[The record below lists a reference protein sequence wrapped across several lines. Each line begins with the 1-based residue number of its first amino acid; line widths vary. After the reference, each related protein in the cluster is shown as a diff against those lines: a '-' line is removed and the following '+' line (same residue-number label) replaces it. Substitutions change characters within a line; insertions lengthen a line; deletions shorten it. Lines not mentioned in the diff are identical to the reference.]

1 MESKDVT
8 STGMG
13 SKKILIGL
21 LFALLSAFIVGIMY
35 LSTVEMVEEQVGATP
50 YASWLMI
57 AYTAGL
63 SMIILPCT
71 LPMVF
76 IIVPLCMGKGY
87 KKGLTIAILFGIGLV
102 ITITAYGVAVA
113 LLGQYT
119 GIDQATRV
127 MWFVAGAIAFTFGLS
142 ELKLLN
148 LQLPAYSKTP
158 KFIEK
163 SGDKLK
169 PLLMGLLL
177 GNAGVGCPNPFFYF
191 LLTYIIGTGSVVVG
205 GSLGLIHG
213 IGRAIP
219 LIFIAILAILGV
231 SATQTLVKKRVAVE
245 KATGFGLV
253 AVGAFILL
261 LGLFGHTWW
270 ERSPLHIAWNELM
283 PLLGIEPELTMGAH
297 VIMPVPWTML
307 ILLIAIPAIGYWVK
321 EKYAK

>member
-1 MESKDVT
+1 MAEQVSTSRSKNF
-8 STGMG
+8 
-13 SKKILIGL
+13 LIAL
-21 LFALLSAFIVGIMY
+21 LFVLLSAFIVGMFY
-35 LSTVEMVEEQVGATP
+35 LSTVDLVEEEVGSTP

-57 AYTAGL
+57 AYAAGL

-87 KKGLTIAILFGIGLV
+87 RKGLSIAILFGIGLV

-127 MWFVAGAIAFTFGLS
+127 MWFFAGSIAFTFGLS

-148 LQLPAYSKTP
+148 LQLPAYTRTP

-177 GNAGVGCPNPFFYF
+177 E
-191 LLTYIIGTGSVVVG
+191 
-205 GSLGLIHG
+205 
-213 IGRAIP
+213 IGRA
-219 LIFIAILAILGV
+219 
-231 SATQTLVKKRVAVE
+231 
-245 KATGFGLV
+245 
-253 AVGAFILL
+253 
-261 LGLFGHTWW
+261 
-270 ERSPLHIAWNELM
+270 
-283 PLLGIEPELTMGAH
+283 H
-297 VIMPVPWTML
+297 V
-307 ILLIAIPAIGYWVK
+307 
-321 EKYAK
+321 

>member
-1 MESKDVT
+1 MTQEVTASK
-8 STGMG
+8 G
-13 SKKILIGL
+13 KNILIGL
-21 LFALLSAFIVGIMY
+21 LFALLSAFIVGMFY
-35 LSTVEMVEEQVGATP
+35 LSTVELVEEQVEATS
-50 YASWLMI
+50 YASWLLI
-57 AYTAGL
+57 AYAAGL

-87 KKGLTIAILFGIGLV
+87 KNGLSIAVLFGIGLV
-102 ITITAYGVAVA
+102 ITITTYGIAVA

-127 MWFVAGAIAFTFGLS
+127 MWFFAGAIALTFGLS

-148 LQLPAYSKTP
+148 LKLPSYAGTP

-163 SGDKLK
+163 RGDKLK

-213 IGRAIP
+213 IGRAVP
-219 LIFIAILAILGV
+219 LIFIAILAILGI

-253 AVGAFILL
+253 GVGAFILL
-261 LGLFGHTWW
+261 LGLFGHAWW
-270 ERSPLHIAWNELM
+270 ERSPIHLAWNQLM
-283 PLLGIEPELTMGAH
+283 PLVGIEPEITMGAH
-297 VIMPVPWTML
+297 QFMVIPWTML
-307 ILLIAIPAIGYWVK
+307 ILLIAIPAIGYVVK
-321 EKYAK
+321 EKYGK

>member
-1 MESKDVT
+1 MAQEITT
-8 STGMG
+8 SIG
-13 SKKILIGL
+13 KNILIAL
-21 LFALLSAFIVGIMY
+21 LFTLLSAFIIGMLY
-35 LSTVEMVEEQVGATP
+35 LSTVELVEDQVGSTP
-50 YASWLMI
+50 YASWLLI
-57 AYTAGL
+57 AYAAGL

-87 KKGLTIAILFGIGLV
+87 KKGLSIAVLFGIGLV
-102 ITITAYGVAVA
+102 ITITAYGIAVA

-127 MWFVAGAIAFTFGLS
+127 MWFFAGAISFTFGLS

-148 LQLPAYSKTP
+148 LQLPSYAGTP

-163 SGDKLK
+163 RGDKLK

-191 LLTYIIGTGSVVVG
+191 MLTYIIGTGSVVVG

-213 IGRAIP
+213 IGRAVP
-219 LIFIAILAILGV
+219 LIFIAILAILGI

-245 KATGFGLV
+245 KATGFGLL

-261 LGLFGHTWW
+261 LGLFGHSWW
-270 ERSPLHIAWNELM
+270 ELSPMHLAWNEVM
-283 PLLGIEPELTMGAH
+283 PLFGIEPELTMGAH
-297 VIMPVPWTML
+297 VIMPIPWTML
-307 ILLIAIPAIGYWVK
+307 VLLIVIPAIGYWVK
-321 EKYAK
+321 EKYGK

>member
-1 MESKDVT
+1 MAQQA
-8 STGMG
+8 TGAIT
-13 SKKILIGL
+13 KNVLIGM
-21 LFALLSAFIVGIMY
+21 LFVLFSVFVLGMIY
-35 LSTVEMVEEQVGATP
+35 LSTIDLVEEQVGATP
-50 YASWLMI
+50 YASWMLI
-57 AYTAGL
+57 AYAAGL

-87 KKGLTIAILFGIGLV
+87 KKGLSIAVLFGIGLI
-102 ITITAYGVAVA
+102 ITITAYGIMVA

-127 MWFVAGAIAFTFGLS
+127 MWFFAGAIAFTFGLS

-148 LQLPAYSKTP
+148 LKLPSYAGTP

-163 SGDKLK
+163 RGDKLK

-213 IGRAIP
+213 IGRAVP
-219 LIFIAILAILGV
+219 LIFIAILAILGI
-231 SATQTLVKKRVAVE
+231 SATKTLIKKRMSVE
-245 KATGFGLV
+245 KATGFGLLG
-253 AVGAFILL
+253 VGAFILL
-261 LGLFGHTWW
+261 LGLFGHSWW
-270 ERSPLHIAWNELM
+270 ERS
-283 PLLGIEPELTMGAH
+283 
-297 VIMPVPWTML
+297 
-307 ILLIAIPAIGYWVK
+307 
-321 EKYAK
+321 

>member
-1 MESKDVT
+1 MAEQVSTSRSKNF
-8 STGMG
+8 
-13 SKKILIGL
+13 LIAL
-21 LFALLSAFIVGIMY
+21 LFVLLSAFIVGMFY
-35 LSTVEMVEEQVGATP
+35 LSTVDLVEEEVGSTP

-57 AYTAGL
+57 AYAAGL

-87 KKGLTIAILFGIGLV
+87 RKGLSIAILFGIGLV

-127 MWFVAGAIAFTFGLS
+127 MWFFAGAIAFTFGLS

-148 LQLPAYSKTP
+148 LQLPAYTRTP

-163 SGDKLK
+163 RGDKLK

-191 LLTYIIGTGSVVVG
+191 MLTYIISTGSVVVG
-205 GSLGLIHG
+205 SSLGLIHG
-213 IGRAIP
+213 IGRAVP
-219 LIFIAILAILGV
+219 LIFIAILAILGI
-231 SATQTLVKKRVAVE
+231 SATQTLVKKRVSVE

-261 LGLFGHTWW
+261 LGLFGHPWW
-270 ERSPLHIAWNELM
+270 ERSPLHLAWNELM
-283 PLLGIEPELTMGAH
+283 PIFGIEPELTMGAH
-297 VIMPVPWTML
+297 IIMPIPWTML
-307 ILLIAIPAIGYWVK
+307 VLLIAIPAIGYWVK
-321 EKYAK
+321 EKYGK